1 MSSLVWVELDSK
13 APNNNLNELRLCA
26 NKDILTCAV
35 LKSNAY
41 GHGAQQIAKLLPAAD
56 WFAVNSLEEAQE
68 LRACG
73 ETRPVLV
80 MGHVPID
87 RLAEAAQADL
97 RLTVYNTETIEALS
111 RLDLVKKPV
120 HVHLKIE
127 TGTGRQGVMPGKV
140 RDFVIEITGKPG
152 IILDGVTTHF
162 ANIEDTLNHEYAVRQ
177 LLVFNEALGTIR
189 EQGVEPPVIHT
200 ACTAAVILFPE
211 THFTMLRCGIGLYG
225 LWPSRETYLSTIMG
239 KRRVPDLKPVLTWK
253 TKIVQIKTL
262 PEGSNIG
269 YGCTYK
275 TTRETVLGVLP
286 VGYAD
291 GYPRALGNTAHVL
304 VNEKR
309 APVIGRICMNHTMID
324 ITDIPGAR
332 LENEVVLLG
341 NWGKETIAAEA
352 IAGWAGTINYDI
364 MTRISP
370 FLERRV
376 L

>member
-13 APNNNLNELRLCA
+13 VPDNNLKELRLCA
-26 NKDILTCAV
+26 NKDILICAV

-41 GHGAQQIAKLLPAAD
+41 GHGAPQMAKLLSTAD
-56 WFAVNSLEEAQE
+56 WFAVNSLEEGQE
-68 LRACG
+68 LRALG

-80 MGHVPID
+80 MGHVPIG

-97 RLTVYNTETIEALS
+97 RLTVYNPETIEALS
-111 RLDLVKKPV
+111 RLDLKKKPV
-120 HVHLKIE
+120 HVHMKIE
-127 TGTGRQGVMPGKV
+127 TGTGRQGVLPGKV
-140 RDFVIEITGKPG
+140 RDFVTEITRRPG
-152 IILDGVTTHF
+152 IILDGVSTHF

-189 EQGVEPPVIHT
+189 EQDVDPPVIHT

-239 KRRVPDLKPVLTWK
+239 KRRLPELKPVLAWK

-262 PEGSNIG
+262 PEGSNVG
-269 YGCTYK
+269 YGCMYK

-291 GYPRALGNTAHVL
+291 GYSRELGNSAYVL

-309 APVIGRICMNHTMID
+309 ASVIGRICMNHTMID
-324 ITDIPGAR
+324 ITDIPGAE

-341 NWGKETIAAEA
+341 SWGKEIITAET

-364 MTRISP
+364 ITRISP

>member
-13 APNNNLNELRLCA
+13 VPDNNLKELRLCA
-26 NKDILTCAV
+26 NKDILICAV

-41 GHGAQQIAKLLPAAD
+41 GHGAPQMAKLLSTAD
-56 WFAVNSLEEAQE
+56 WFAVNSLEEGQE
-68 LRACG
+68 LRALG

-97 RLTVYNTETIEALS
+97 RLTVYNPETIEALS
-111 RLDLVKKPV
+111 RLDLKKKPV
-120 HVHLKIE
+120 HVHIKIE
-127 TGTGRQGVMPGKV
+127 TGTGRQGVLPGKV
-140 RDFVIEITGKPG
+140 RDFMTEITGRSG
-152 IILDGVTTHF
+152 IILDGVSTHF

-189 EQGVEPPVIHT
+189 EQGVDPPVIHT

-262 PEGSNIG
+262 LEGSNVG

-291 GYPRALGNTAHVL
+291 GYSRELGNTAYVL
-304 VNEKR
+304 VNGKR

-324 ITDIPGAR
+324 ITDIPGAG

-341 NWGKETIAAEA
+341 SWGKETITAET

-364 MTRISP
+364 ITRISP

-376 L
+376 F